1 MNLGVSFRRLHHFH
15 RLEVLVEDHSRH
27 LDTEAAPV
35 GAEVAAVPN
44 TTTVIG
50 TEIEI
55 GTEAIITPA
64 IIMITIGETTEGNGG
79 SDLVLP
85 VQALLHRSKTMTQR
99 HEPLLD

>member
-15 RLEVLVEDHSRH
+15 RLEALVEDPSRR
-27 LDTEAAPV
+27 LDMEAAPAE
-35 GAEVAAVPN
+35 AEVAAVPN

-50 TEIEI
+50 TGIEI
-55 GTEAIITPA
+55 GTEATITPA
-64 IIMITIGETTEGNGG
+64 TIMIMIVETIEGNGG

-85 VQALLHRSKTMTQR
+85 VQAPHHRSKTMTRR